1 MIETSAHQLSSLATA
16 IFLVGAMLTPI
27 VIANEI
33 RISEIRDSLEIDAIL
48 FCFKSY
54 YLGVNIPE
62 KSDCR
67 LLAIKWKNQGFI
79 MC

>member
-33 RISEIRDSLEIDAIL
+33 AVPNPMGMLSFTKAIMG
-48 FCFKSY
+48 SM
-54 YLGVNIPE
+54 
-62 KSDCR
+62 DC
-67 LLAIKWKNQGFI
+67 G
-79 MC
+79 